1 MKRSMGFTL
10 AAICCLLSAVLF
22 GCATVKEAAKGFA
35 GISTKV
41 LEEKRKDAAKETFAV
56 DYDSCYAKVKDI
68 LKEKIKIKDDET
80 EIESSSYVYAEDAQ
94 MKMLGVYLLETDTTP
109 VGIFFTE
116 VDKNH
121 TMVEISSPSIYAK
134 EHMSNRIFTGIN
146 TAFKLKGEPEGRGL
160 ASDSQSQE
168 DKKVDVK

>member
-1 MKRSMGFTL
+1 MKRSTGFTL
-10 AAICCLLSAVLF
+10 TTICCLLSAVLF

-56 DYDSCYAKVKDI
+56 GYDSCYAKVKDI
-68 LKEKIKIKDDET
+68 LKEKIKVKDDET

-116 VDKNH
+116 VDKGH

-134 EHMSNRIFTGIN
+134 EHMANRIFTGIN
-146 TAFKLKGEPEGRGL
+146 TAFKLDGKPEGSGL

-168 DKKVDVK
+168 EKKADVK